1 MLFGLVVFA
10 LIVVVSRLIMMVC
23 GGLVMS
29 GGLMMMV
36 ACGVFCHCYW
46 LRVSPP
52 FGFGWNPLKWL
63 IIPLP
68 NELAQNTFSLRI
80 GT

>member
-1 MLFGLVVFA
+1 VLFGLVVFA

-23 GGLVMS
+23 GGLV
-29 GGLMMMV
+29 MMV